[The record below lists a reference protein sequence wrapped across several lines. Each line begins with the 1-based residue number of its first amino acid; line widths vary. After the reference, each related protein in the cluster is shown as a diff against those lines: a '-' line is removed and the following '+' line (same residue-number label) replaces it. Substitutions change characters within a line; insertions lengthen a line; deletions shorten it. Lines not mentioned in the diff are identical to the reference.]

1 MKNGKLEFWS
11 LQVPGWLLFLYLAYA
26 QAVPAFDY
34 QLGVAMGTQEPAS
47 RITEVGVGFFRGFA
61 FADLVTYLPLLAV
74 GLVGYQSGK
83 RWGRVVLAAAL
94 GITVYWPVVCLAAVV
109 AAREAAGWTLG
120 DETAYWIVLPLVAFW
135 GLWGLWHI
143 ARQPLH
149 DRDT

>member
-1 MKNGKLEFWS
+1 MKTGKLEFWG
-11 LQVPGWLLFLYLAYA
+11 LLAPGWLLFLYLVYA
-26 QAVPAFDY
+26 QAIPAFDY

-61 FADLVTYLPLLAV
+61 FADLVIYLPLLAA
-74 GLVGYQSGK
+74 GLVGQWFGK
-83 RWGRVVLAAAL
+83 HWGRIVLAAAL

-109 AAREAAGWTLG
+109 AARGAAGWILVN
-120 DETAYWIVLPLVAFW
+120 ETDYWLVLPLVALW

-149 DRDT
+149 DRDS